1 MAASRVGKWF
11 FNLAKPV
18 NLHVTQ
24 QSSLLANQQNQLN
37 HVRTKM
43 VDFRMIRDN
52 KRRKTVQEYGPERFR
67 INMVRKSKIIPREI
81 KEIADKEI
89 REFPL
94 NSAPVRLHNRCILTS
109 RPRAVLKRW
118 HISRIMFRSL
128 ADYNNLSGVTRS
140 SW

>member
-1 MAASRVGKWF
+1 
-11 FNLAKPV
+11 
-18 NLHVTQ
+18 
-24 QSSLLANQQNQLN
+24 
-37 HVRTKM
+37 
-43 VDFRMIRDN
+43 MIRDN